1 MPKQNL
7 QEKTFNDGGAA
18 GKEMVADPVAKNA
31 TLPNSKTEGE
41 KTPPLK
47 TAADLASA
55 TPTSGTG
62 TAQSNKASIDMKAS
76 DASAETVDSLEKFA
90 KEDITI
96 EVAFEGE
103 ELSEDFKEKAS
114 TIFEAAVAAKVHLA
128 QQELEEQY
136 EAKLQEDV
144 AAFTEQLSDQIDNYL
159 NYVVEQWMEENE
171 LAIESSLRTEITEEF
186 IEGMKNLFVENY
198 IEIPEEK
205 LDILEQL
212 ATRVEE
218 LETKLN
224 ETINDNIELATEVK
238 EHAKA
243 RILSQVAE
251 DLTITQ
257 KEKFS
262 TLAEGVDFLDAESYE
277 KKLQIVKENYFVK
290 SKSIVSDIH
299 ESEVNSAEEPAEEVR
314 KASGPVAH
322 YVQAISR
329 TIKK

>member
-7 QEKTFNDGGAA
+7 QEKVFNKGGEN
-18 GKEMVADPVAKNA
+18 GDQVVADPADKKA

-41 KTPPLK
+41 KTPPLRS
-47 TAADLASA
+47 AADLQSS
-55 TPTSGTG
+55 TPSMGTG
-62 TAQSNKASIDMKAS
+62 SAESNKASINMKAS
-76 DASAETVDSLEKFA
+76 EASAETVDNLDKFA

-128 QQELEEQY
+128 EQELQEQY
-136 EAKLQEDV
+136 KAKLEEEV
-144 AAFTEQLSDQIDNYL
+144 AEFTGKLSEQIDSYL
-159 NYVVEQWMEENE
+159 NYVVEKWMEENE
-171 LAIESSLRTEITEEF
+171 LAIETSLRTEITEEF
-186 IEGMKNLFVENY
+186 IEGMKKLFAENY

-205 LDILEQL
+205 LDVLEQL
-212 ATRVEE
+212 ASRVEE
-218 LETKLN
+218 LEEKLN
-224 ETINDNIELATEVK
+224 ETISENIDLSSEIK
-238 EHAKA
+238 EHTKA

-251 DLTITQ
+251 DLTVTQ

-262 TLAEGVDFLDAESYE
+262 TLAEGVDFVDADTYE

-290 SKSIVSDIH
+290 SKAVVSDIH
-299 ESEVNSAEEPAEEVR
+299 ESEVESAEEPEAEVR
-314 KASGPVAH
+314 KVSGPVAH